1 MIQEDFSTRLKK
13 AMELRK
19 IKASELSKRANIS
32 PPMISDYLKGKYKA
46 KQNNIYK
53 LAKILNVNE
62 AWLMGYETSIERI
75 PDELRGI
82 SEDEVLL
89 KKITQ
94 LTEEQK
100 KVVINVIDNMK

>member
-1 MIQEDFSTRLKK
+1 MQKT
-13 AMELRK
+13 
-19 IKASELSKRANIS
+19 
-32 PPMISDYLKGKYKA
+32 KYKA